1 MSRGLIARIT
11 FGSLALLMVAGLFEY
26 RTSAFP
32 SRPLSK
38 NELLPLVAGNVLPE
52 NVAFFSGQKA
62 HIWWAT
68 SPPKLRLFGN
78 LAVQE
83 MQQSWSSARKP
94 SLPRKMQTESRRVG
108 TPFAPDPPR

>member
-11 FGSLALLMVAGLFEY
+11 FGSLALLMVAGLIEY

-52 NVAFFSGQKA
+52 NVAFFFGPESPYLVGDLTAEAQALRQLGRSGDAAKLEQRTQT
-62 HIWWAT
+62 ISAT
-68 SPPKLRLFGN
+68 KNPN
-78 LAVQE
+78 
-83 MQQSWSSARKP
+83 
-94 SLPRKMQTESRRVG
+94 
-108 TPFAPDPPR
+108 